1 MKSPLHIVWRN
12 EAWMI
17 LYANGRTS
25 RIRSRFRDGVIGIA
39 LSLGRVVV
47 VHRKDGSIEY
57 TLQPEEKSRF
67 HATMFAVALSFL
79 ALCVG
84 AVCLVIWL
92 ARLVF

>member
-1 MKSPLHIVWRN
+1 MKTPVHIVWRTD
-12 EAWMI
+12 AWTM

-47 VHRKDGSIEY
+47 VHRKDGGIEY
-57 TLQPEEKSRF
+57 TLQPEKRSRF
-67 HATMFAVALSFL
+67 RATMLAVAVSFL